1 MLTFGTS
8 IAFTTFIIMQ
18 SEKEKMLAGKPY
30 NASDKELE
38 KERRRASELLY
49 EYNQLPPGNSAKG
62 KDILKHL
69 LGSSGEKFVLEAP
82 FRCDYGYN
90 IHLGENFFANYNL
103 VILDCARVSIGKNA
117 LIGPDVGIYTAGHP
131 VHPEPRSRDLEYA
144 LPITIGDNVWIGG
157 RVVINPGIIIGDN
170 VVIGSGSVVTKDLP
184 SNVIALGNP
193 CKVLREINE
202 KDQEY
207 YYKNRSFHEG

>member
-1 MLTFGTS
+1 MLS
-8 IAFTTFIIMQ
+8 
-18 SEKEKMLAGKPY
+18 GKPY

-38 KERRRASELLY
+38 NERRRASDLFY
-49 EYNQLPPGNSAKG
+49 EYNLLPPGNSSKG
-62 KDILKHL
+62 KAFLEQL
-69 LGSSGEKFVLEAP
+69 LGSTGKQYVLEAP

-90 IHLGENFFANYNL
+90 IHLSENFFANYNL

-131 VHPEPRSRDLEYA
+131 VHPEARSRDFEFA
-144 LPITIGDNVWIGG
+144 LPITIGENVWIGG
-157 RVVINPGIIIGDN
+157 KVLINPGITIGDN
-170 VVIGSGSVVTKDLP
+170 VVIGSGSVVTRDIP

-202 KDQEY
+202 RDQEY
-207 YYKNRSFHEG
+207 YYKNMRFHEG

>member
-1 MLTFGTS
+1 MLSG
-8 IAFTTFIIMQ
+8 
-18 SEKEKMLAGKPY
+18 LPY
-30 NASDKELE
+30 NAFEEELE
-38 KERRRASELLY
+38 NERRRAAELLY
-49 EYNQLPPGNSAKG
+49 EYNLLPPRNSPKR
-62 KDILKHL
+62 KEILEQV
-69 LGSSGEKFVLEAP
+69 LGSCGKQFVLEAP

-131 VHPEPRSRDLEYA
+131 VHPVPRSRDLEFA

-157 RVVINPGIIIGDN
+157 KVLINPGISIGDN
-170 VVIGSGSVVTKDLP
+170 AVIGSGSVVTRDIP

-193 CKVLREINE
+193 CKVLREIKE
-202 KDQEY
+202 KDREY
-207 YYKNRSFHEG
+207 YYKNRRFDEG

>member
-1 MLTFGTS
+1 MAS
-8 IAFTTFIIMQ
+8 
-18 SEKEKMLAGKPY
+18 GK
-30 NASDKELE
+30 
-38 KERRRASELLY
+38 
-49 EYNQLPPGNSAKG
+49 Q
-62 KDILKHL
+62 
-69 LGSSGEKFVLEAP
+69 FVLEAP

-131 VHPEPRSRDLEYA
+131 VHPVPRSRDLEFA

-157 RVVINPGIIIGDN
+157 KVLINPGISIGDN
-170 VVIGSGSVVTKDLP
+170 AVIGSGSVVTRDIP

-193 CKVLREINE
+193 CKVLREIKE
-202 KDQEY
+202 KDREY
-207 YYKNRSFHEG
+207 YYKNRRFDEG